1 MAMFNSFVK
10 LPEGTL
16 SDTPIWAHSIIPC
29 VPQAM
34 VSSEDYLRCMFL
46 SQRDFKGA
54 GRNDTAFMLD
64 QVYLRPK
71 VWVWV
76 LHSLCHTWSRG
87 AHLTPHCE
95 LFGGTRDIVLL

>member
-1 MAMFNSFVK
+1 MAIFNSYVK

-29 VPQAM
+29 VPQTM

-64 QVYLRPK
+64 QVYLRFGYGFCIRCAT
-71 VWVWV
+71 
-76 LHSLCHTWSRG
+76 LGQEEHT
-87 AHLTPHCE
+87 
-95 LFGGTRDIVLL
+95 